1 MGITEFAFEG
11 DPSKTLDVLLLTG
24 DAYVDH
30 PAYGIAIV
38 ARHLQAMG
46 FSVGILSHTDINEAS
61 LLSFGRPRLFV
72 GITSGNLD
80 SMVSN
85 YTASQ
90 KKRRTD
96 DLSFTDS
103 ETKRPDRPV
112 IVYTNLVKRIWKD
125 IPIVLGGIEASLRR
139 FAHYDWWQDKV
150 RHSILLDSKAD
161 FIFFGMAEKTLTE
174 AAEHFS
180 YPDWRERVARVSG
193 VAYTLTNRQ
202 KLPLEA
208 LRLPSFEEISSSKE
222 AYSEAFRLFYEE
234 TDPIR
239 GKILYQTD
247 GTRAVVQNLPS
258 LPLQTSELDKIYGY
272 PYSRDLP
279 AFYQRQGLS
288 VKGIETV
295 RFSITSHRGCYGSC
309 AFCAIGTHQGRT
321 VTWRSETSILNEAKT
336 IATHKEFKGFISDV
350 GGPTANMYG
359 FECRKKTVEGACKDR
374 LCLFPEPCPSLNPDH
389 EAYLRLLDRLK
400 TIPGIKR
407 VFISSGLRP
416 DLVLADRR
424 NGKRF
429 LRALVESN
437 VSGQLKIAPEHASP
451 TVLRA
456 MRKYPITV
464 FKEFTRQY
472 FLEAKSQGK
481 DIYLVPYL
489 IVAHPGESEEENR
502 ELRSFIRTELEF
514 HPKQIQIFTPTPSTL
529 STTVYYTGFDPWSK
543 EPVFS
548 EKSLTNRNRMKD
560 RILNIRE
567 VKAKHGDYESACE
580 E

>member
-1 MGITEFAFEG
+1 M
-11 DPSKTLDVLLLTG
+11 DVLLLTG

-103 ETKRPDRPV
+103 ETKRPDRAV

-279 AFYQRQGLS
+279 AFYQR
-288 VKGIETV
+288 
-295 RFSITSHRGCYGSC
+295 
-309 AFCAIGTHQGRT
+309 
-321 VTWRSETSILNEAKT
+321 
-336 IATHKEFKGFISDV
+336 
-350 GGPTANMYG
+350 
-359 FECRKKTVEGACKDR
+359 
-374 LCLFPEPCPSLNPDH
+374 
-389 EAYLRLLDRLK
+389 
-400 TIPGIKR
+400 
-407 VFISSGLRP
+407 
-416 DLVLADRR
+416 
-424 NGKRF
+424 
-429 LRALVESN
+429 
-437 VSGQLKIAPEHASP
+437 
-451 TVLRA
+451 
-456 MRKYPITV
+456 
-464 FKEFTRQY
+464 
-472 FLEAKSQGK
+472 
-481 DIYLVPYL
+481 
-489 IVAHPGESEEENR
+489 
-502 ELRSFIRTELEF
+502 
-514 HPKQIQIFTPTPSTL
+514 
-529 STTVYYTGFDPWSK
+529 
-543 EPVFS
+543 
-548 EKSLTNRNRMKD
+548 
-560 RILNIRE
+560 
-567 VKAKHGDYESACE
+567 
-580 E
+580 